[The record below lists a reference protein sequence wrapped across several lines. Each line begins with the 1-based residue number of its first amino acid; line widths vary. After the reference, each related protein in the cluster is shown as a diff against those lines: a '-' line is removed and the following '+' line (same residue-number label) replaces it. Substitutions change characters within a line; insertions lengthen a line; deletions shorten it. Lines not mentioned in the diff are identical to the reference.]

1 MAITVKL
8 NLPKEEN
15 LEEFQDRMCFAIAKT
30 ILDTKPQEYIK
41 ELKVLLAKEG

>member
-8 NLPKEEN
+8 NLPKDEN

-30 ILDTKPQEYIK
+30 IIETKSKEYIK
-41 ELKVLLAKEG
+41 ELKTMLAKEE